1 MHFPRTF
8 YHWNFPCVDNFLPS
22 SRFWSF
28 LIHYLVHNGQTENRK
43 TLNSFLCSSSHE
55 LKTQTHL
62 TLVLGCWLKVSSHL
76 MSFLSYQFLKKK
88 TEVFEPDASCK
99 LYTWEDCVPYFKAE
113 HKILIMVKRTLLSLG
128 LPLDSSYGAHLS
140 FLSSGYLMSEW
151 DNNSQ
156 SLVRTLSLRAM
167 MPREVEELQNPQA
180 FRKVLREKE
189 KKERKSCKRPR
200 VKYLW

>member
-1 MHFPRTF
+1 MYTAVCPVSRKYFSKTAQSFKAQIPWALIFLSCHSFSLCLKNKSILSKVSLVKNSLQNLATYLGICRMYFPRTF

-88 TEVFEPDASCK
+88 NRSFW
-99 LYTWEDCVPYFKAE
+99 TWCLMQIVYMRG
-113 HKILIMVKRTLLSLG
+113 LCSLL
-128 LPLDSSYGAHLS
+128 
-140 FLSSGYLMSEW
+140 
-151 DNNSQ
+151 Q
-156 SLVRTLSLRAM
+156 SRA
-167 MPREVEELQNPQA
+167 
-180 FRKVLREKE
+180 
-189 KKERKSCKRPR
+189 
-200 VKYLW
+200 